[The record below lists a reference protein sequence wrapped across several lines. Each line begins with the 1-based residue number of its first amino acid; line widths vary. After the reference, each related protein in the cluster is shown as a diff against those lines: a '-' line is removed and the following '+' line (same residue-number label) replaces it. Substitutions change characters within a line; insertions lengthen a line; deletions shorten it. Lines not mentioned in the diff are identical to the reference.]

1 MRKKL
6 NNPIVKFYIG
16 DVRDSRAVDLV
27 VKGVD
32 YVFHAAALKQVPS
45 CEFFP
50 VEAVRTNILGAENV
64 MISAIY
70 PPVSSVEPAM
80 EM

>member
-6 NNPIVKFYIG
+6 NK
-16 DVRDSRAVDLV
+16 
-27 VKGVD
+27 
-32 YVFHAAALKQVPS
+32 AALKQVPS

-70 PPVSSVEPAM
+70 PPASSVEPAM
-80 EM
+80 GM